1 MEARM
6 GEGTKGLVRSQL
18 LLQMGVGEWTA
29 LFKHVNF
36 KGK

>member
-6 GEGTKGLVRSQL
+6 GYGTKGLVRSQL
-18 LLQMGVGEWTA
+18 LLQMGGEWTA